1 MLNAIEVAPKVW
13 WVGGIDWNE
22 RSFHGYTTEKGITYN
37 AYLIMDEKIT
47 LIDTAKVTFADELLQ
62 RISEVVDPA
71 KIDVV
76 VANHVEMDH
85 SGSLPRIKEAC
96 PNATIYASAP
106 QGVAGIKAHFGIE
119 VQGVKTGDTLNIGE
133 RTLHFVQT
141 PMVHWPD
148 NMVTYSDF
156 DGILFSNDAF
166 GQHFAS
172 TKRFD
177 DENDLCEVFKQA
189 KKYYANIVWP
199 YGMQAHKALE
209 ACGGLDIKLICPS
222 HGVIWRS
229 HIAEILEKYE
239 AWTTY
244 QTTEKAVVVYD
255 SMWHSTE
262 AMAREIVDA
271 FIKEGIT
278 AQLLDVKDNH
288 ISDIMLECCDARY
301 MAVGSPTLNSNM
313 MPTVAS
319 FLTYFRGLSPKNSQ
333 RIGIAF
339 GSYGWAPLGP
349 KQVEA
354 QMKEIGFEMPLPVI
368 TQQWIPSKEKLADIQ
383 DQVRKVIEQSK

>member
-1 MLNAIEVAPKVW
+1 
-13 WVGGIDWNE
+13 
-22 RSFHGYTTEKGITYN
+22 
-37 AYLIMDEKIT
+37 
-47 LIDTAKVTFADELLQ
+47 
-62 RISEVVDPA
+62 
-71 KIDVV
+71 
-76 VANHVEMDH
+76 
-85 SGSLPRIKEAC
+85 
-96 PNATIYASAP
+96 
-106 QGVAGIKAHFGIE
+106 
-119 VQGVKTGDTLNIGE
+119 
-133 RTLHFVQT
+133 
-141 PMVHWPD
+141 MVHWPD

-383 DQVRKVIEQSK
+383 DQARKVIEQSK